1 MYGLTPEQCK
11 LLMDTLAK
19 YREDIAEA
27 RIFGSRARG
36 DYTKISDIDL
46 AVSFL
51 RPVLPELVETMENS
65 LLPYKVD
72 IIDINAAKNEKLTEN
87 ISRDGKLLFRTEKGV
102 IMMTVEQIKMKLEEY
117 EKAVAKLQA
126 ALKKDVNADDV
137 YLDGVIQRFEFC
149 FELAWKMMKAY
160 LAYDGIEANSPRA
173 SIREGFAAGLIPN
186 AEAWLDMLE
195 KRNLSSHT
203 YDEKTALDIYEHIKN
218 DYAQMLTALR
228 EDMHA
233 RLEKK

>member
-11 LLMDTLAK
+11 ILMGILAK
-19 YREDIAEA
+19 YRDAIAKAE
-27 RIFGSRARG
+27 IFGSRARG
-36 DYTKISDIDL
+36 DYSKTSDLDI
-46 AVSFL
+46 AVSL
-51 RPVLPELVETMENS
+51 SRPVLPALAEALENS

-72 IIDINAAKNEKLTEN
+72 LIDLANVQNETLAEN
-87 ISRDGKLLFRTEKGV
+87 IRREGKLIFRTEKGV
-102 IMMTVEQIKMKLEEY
+102 AMMTAEQVKLKIEEY

-126 ALKKDVNADDV
+126 ALQRDASKDDL

-149 FELAWKMMKAY
+149 FELAWKLMKAY

-173 SIREGFAAGLIPN
+173 SIREGFAAGLVAD

-203 YDEKTALDIYEHIKN
+203 YDEKTALDIYGHIRS
-218 DYAQMLTALR
+218 DYAEMLAALR
-228 EDMHA
+228 DDMRA

>member
-1 MYGLTPEQCK
+1 MYGLTPEQGK
-11 LLMDTLAK
+11 ILMDTLAK

-27 RIFGSRARG
+27 KLFGSRARG
-36 DYTKISDIDL
+36 DYTNTSDIDV
-46 AVSFL
+46 AVLFSH
-51 RPVLPELVETMENS
+51 PVLPALAEDMENS

-72 IIDINAAKNEKLTEN
+72 LIDLEAVQNEKLAEN
-87 ISRDGKLLFRTEKGV
+87 IAREGKLIFRTKKGAV
-102 IMMTVEQIKMKLEEY
+102 IMTTEQIKMKAEEY

-126 ALKKDVNADDV
+126 ALKKDVSEDDV

-149 FELAWKMMKAY
+149 FELAWKLMKAC
-160 LAYDGIEANSPRA
+160 LAYDGIQANSPRA
-173 SIREGFAAGLIPN
+173 SIREGFAAGLIKD

-203 YDEKTALDIYEHIKN
+203 YDEKTAQEIYGHIKN

-228 EDMHA
+228 DDMSA

>member
-11 LLMDTLAK
+11 LLMDTLAR
-19 YREDIAEA
+19 YRECIVEA

-36 DYTKISDIDL
+36 DYTKTSDIDL
-46 AVSFL
+46 AVSL
-51 RPVLPELVETMENS
+51 CHPVLPDLAEALDNS
-65 LLPYKVD
+65 LLPYKAD
-72 IIDINAAKNEKLTEN
+72 IIDMNAAKNDKLTEN

-102 IMMTVEQIKMKLEEY
+102 VLMTVEQIKMKLEEY
-117 EKAVAKLQA
+117 EKAVAKLEA
-126 ALKKDVNADDV
+126 ALKKDAATDDL

-149 FELAWKMMKAY
+149 FELAWKLMKAY

-173 SIREGFAAGLIPN
+173 SIREGFVAGLITD

-228 EDMHA
+228 EDMNV
-233 RLEKK
+233 RLAKK

>member
-1 MYGLTPEQCK
+1 MYGLTPEQCRA
-11 LLMDTLAK
+11 LLGTLAK

-27 RIFGSRARG
+27 ILFGSRARG
-36 DYTKISDIDL
+36 DYTKTSDIDL
-46 AVSFL
+46 AVSL
-51 RPVLPELVETMENS
+51 SRPVLPALAEELENS
-65 LLPYKVD
+65 FLPYKVD
-72 IIDINAAKNEKLTEN
+72 LIDSATVQNEKLAEN
-87 ISRDGKLLFRTEKGV
+87 IRRDGKLIFRTEKGV
-102 IMMTVEQIKMKLEEY
+102 AMMTAEQVKMKLEEY
-117 EKAVAKLQA
+117 EKATAKLQA
-126 ALKKDVNADDV
+126 ALEKDVCADDV

-149 FELAWKMMKAY
+149 FDLAWKLMKAY

-173 SIREGFAAGLIPN
+173 SIREGFAAGLVPD

-228 EDMHA
+228 DGMKA

>member
-1 MYGLTPEQCK
+1 M
-11 LLMDTLAK
+11 
-19 YREDIAEA
+19 
-27 RIFGSRARG
+27 
-36 DYTKISDIDL
+36 
-46 AVSFL
+46 
-51 RPVLPELVETMENS
+51 N
-65 LLPYKVD
+65 
-72 IIDINAAKNEKLTEN
+72 
-87 ISRDGKLLFRTEKGV
+87 
-102 IMMTVEQIKMKLEEY
+102 VEQIKLQLATFDKVL
-117 EKAVAKLQA
+117 AKLDK
-126 ALKKDVNADDV
+126 ALKKDMAADDV

-203 YDEKTALDIYEHIKN
+203 YDEKTALDLYEHIKI

>member
-1 MYGLTPEQCK
+1 M
-11 LLMDTLAK
+11 
-19 YREDIAEA
+19 
-27 RIFGSRARG
+27 
-36 DYTKISDIDL
+36 
-46 AVSFL
+46 
-51 RPVLPELVETMENS
+51 N
-65 LLPYKVD
+65 
-72 IIDINAAKNEKLTEN
+72 
-87 ISRDGKLLFRTEKGV
+87 
-102 IMMTVEQIKMKLEEY
+102 VEQIKLQLATFDKVL
-117 EKAVAKLQA
+117 AKLDK
-126 ALKKDVNADDV
+126 ALKKDMAADDV

-228 EDMHA
+228 EDMNS